1 MTQEETLTA
10 LYEKMAGEQDKYRD
24 WLKSQPAA
32 EVLNH
37 AYEYTVREDI
47 VMCMEELELTEVQA
61 KALLA
66 LPAPL
71 TDVYKDFEKLET
83 SYSQT
88 RGAKKL
94 KVQTRAISPYVK
106 KRNLWKEIFKNK
118 EIYLLALPAVIWYI
132 VFSYMPMGGLTLA
145 FKSFKAKLGI
155 WGSPWVGWTHFESLF
170 QDPAFAR
177 SVGITLWINLVELLL
192 CFPAPILLALML
204 NELRLGRYK
213 KILQTVF
220 TLPHFLSWVIIGSIV
235 KNLFSIDGV
244 INGLMAGLG
253 MDKVSFLGN
262 KDFFR
267 PLLYCSEIWKEAGW
281 SSIIYLAAISGVD
294 PELYEVAEIDGA
306 TRLQRIIHITLPGVM
321 PTIAIML
328 VLQMG
333 GIMGGHFDQ
342 IYNLQN
348 DVIASAAETLNMYIY
363 RITFQRT
370 PNYGFSTAV
379 SLFCSVIN
387 MLLLLFTNKQAERFG
402 GVGLMGGI
410 K

>member
-1 MTQEETLTA
+1 M
-10 LYEKMAGEQDKYRD
+10 
-24 WLKSQPAA
+24 
-32 EVLNH
+32 
-37 AYEYTVREDI
+37 
-47 VMCMEELELTEVQA
+47 
-61 KALLA
+61 
-66 LPAPL
+66 
-71 TDVYKDFEKLET
+71 
-83 SYSQT
+83 
-88 RGAKKL
+88 

-220 TLPHFLSWVIIGSIV
+220 TFPHFLSWVIIGSIV

-306 TRLQRIIHITLPGVM
+306 TRLQRIIHITLPGVV